1 MAEQRDLFYVIE
13 CAADNCIAEFYVN
26 DVPIA
31 RRGKECGHFIGAPV
45 NEYIL
50 KGTNEIAFVV
60 NPGGTPGNAL
70 LGEGGKRDRCI
81 PEKDAKVSAIL
92 ARYPRGAVVGGPDR
106 DELIGLEWTRD
117 ENAYTVFP
125 LVRSVQLELDPPFGP
140 WPWEQ
145 FPHITLDETVIGEVM
160 DFIKEM
166 HLALAA
172 GYSEH
177 FAEKCHHR
185 FTDVEQAHFLEPGDR
200 EAEAKQLFSYVMEEP
215 GWAMVPL
222 DQVEPDLR
230 LCAQDRMVQL
240 IAKDWHAI
248 LRQQPDEEGRGI
260 FFPMMVSKIDEE
272 WQIVR

>member
-1 MAEQRDLFYVIE
+1 MAEQRDMFYVIE
-13 CAADNCIAEFYVN
+13 CTAENCIAEFYVN
-26 DVPIA
+26 DIPIA
-31 RRGKECGHFIGAPV
+31 RRGKECGHFIGAPS

-60 NPGGTPGNAL
+60 NPGDTPGNAL
-70 LGEGGKRDRCI
+70 LGKEGTRDRYL
-81 PEKDAKVSAIL
+81 PEKDAVVSATL

-106 DELIGLEWTRD
+106 EALASLEWTED

-125 LVRSVQLELDPPFGP
+125 MVRSVQVELSPPFGP

-145 FPHITLDETVIGEVM
+145 LPLIALDDTVTGEVM

-172 GYSEH
+172 GYSEP
-177 FAEKCHHR
+177 FIEKCGPR
-185 FTDVEQAHFLEPGDR
+185 FTDIEQAHFLAPGNR
-200 EAEAKQLFSYVMEEP
+200 EAEAKRLFSYVMDEP

-230 LCAQDRMVQL
+230 LCGRDRMVQL
-240 IAKDWHAI
+240 IAKDWRPI
-248 LRQQPDEEGRGI
+248 LRQQPDEKGRGVT
-260 FFPMMVSKIDEE
+260 FSMMVSKIDNE